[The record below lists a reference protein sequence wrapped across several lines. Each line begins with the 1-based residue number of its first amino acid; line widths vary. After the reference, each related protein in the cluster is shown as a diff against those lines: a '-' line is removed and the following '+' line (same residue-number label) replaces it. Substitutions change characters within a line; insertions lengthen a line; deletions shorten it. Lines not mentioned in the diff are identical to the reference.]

1 MNGMKLIIPLVFAFY
16 VSAPQAQTC
25 LDTIEAAAP
34 DGRYTDHGDGTVT
47 DKITKLM
54 WKQCS
59 EGQSGTDCSGGTAT
73 IKTWQVALQAPA
85 NINTQGGFAGYSDW
99 RLPNI
104 KELKSLVERRCFL
117 PAINATHFPNTK
129 SSNYWSSSPR
139 ANYSASAWY
148 VYFPYGYDSSYNRPN
163 DLYVRLVR
171 TGQ

>member
-73 IKTWQVALQAPA
+73 TKTWQVALQVPA

-104 KELKSLVERRCFL
+104 KELKSLVELRCFL

-129 SSNYWSSSPR
+129 SSGYWSSSP
-139 ANYSASAWY
+139 N
-148 VYFPYGYDSSYNRPN
+148 GDHSSYAWRVVFISGDGLNNNRSN
-163 DLYVRLVR
+163 FNYVRLVR